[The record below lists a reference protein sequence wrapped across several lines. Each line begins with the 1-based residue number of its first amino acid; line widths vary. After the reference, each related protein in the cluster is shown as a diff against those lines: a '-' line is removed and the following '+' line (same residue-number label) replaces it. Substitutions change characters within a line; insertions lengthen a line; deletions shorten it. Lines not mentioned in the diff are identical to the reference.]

1 MPKNN
6 KSHRIK
12 KREISSKKKISK
24 NIQKRKRRKRRKI
37 KTSIEKTSG
46 WTIGGKSSSKSRSN
60 SRKARYLKKK
70 KDRKKWSP
78 HIEQKYCIYF
88 TKLFSKYDDPIAEYY
103 RQKKEYL
110 TSTYEPKNEYYKCM
124 KKFDKTKYGRFKK
137 TLKKLK
143 NK

>member
-1 MPKNN
+1 MPKKR
-6 KSHRIK
+6 KSYRLK
-12 KREISSKKKISK
+12 EKDISSKKKISK
-24 NIQKRKRRKRRKI
+24 NIPKRKRRKRRKI
-37 KTSIEKTSG
+37 KSSIEKSSG
-46 WTIGGKSSSKSRSN
+46 WTIGGRSSRSSRSN

-78 HIEQKYCIYF
+78 HIEQKYCTYF
-88 TKLFSKYDDPIAEYY
+88 TKLFSKYDNPIAEYY

-110 TSTYEPKNEYYKCM
+110 TATYEPKNEYYKCM
-124 KKFDKTKYGRFKK
+124 KKFDKTKYGRLKK